1 MNFMNF
7 KNIITMF
14 RYQLLLVLSKEM
26 VIKWQNIFDDHKNY
40 EEKLTEFKA
49 WLEPLENKPA
59 QILDDDEFDLSKKLS
74 LLQNIH
80 GNSDQT
86 AAKLSLLTT
95 LGESLYPDT
104 SAAGREVIRQQL
116 KEIRERYT

>member
-1 MNFMNF
+1 
-7 KNIITMF
+7 
-14 RYQLLLVLSKEM
+14 M
-26 VIKWQNIFDDHKNY
+26 VIKWQSISDDHKNY